1 MISINVYDDDGNL
14 VKTVKGEPVHFR
26 FGTIR
31 KLMRL
36 VEVEKA
42 DNTGELLN
50 IVSGAWNE
58 LTRIL
63 SRCFPEMEEKDW
75 DGVEI
80 NELLPAVVEIVKAA
94 VSEINRIPGGEE
106 KKPTA
111 V

>member
-1 MISINVYDDDGNL
+1 MITINVYDDDGKL

-94 VSEINRIPGGEE
+94 VAEINKIPGGEE